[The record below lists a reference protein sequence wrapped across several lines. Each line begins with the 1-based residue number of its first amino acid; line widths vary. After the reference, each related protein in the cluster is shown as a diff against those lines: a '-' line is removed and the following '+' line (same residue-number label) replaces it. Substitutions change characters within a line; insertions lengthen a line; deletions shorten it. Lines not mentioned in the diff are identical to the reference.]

1 MHMKRIKQILIISL
15 FFIFPLV
22 FVSADSYNDAVTE
35 TIKNITDYVSFIAGL
50 LAVLFVVIGG
60 VMFTVAGDNE
70 KKVDTAKKMI
80 TYAAVGLAIVLIAQ
94 GITSIVRTLVST
106 SS

>member
-1 MHMKRIKQILIISL
+1 MKKTKQILIISL
-15 FFIFPLV
+15 LFIFPLA
-22 FVSADSYNDAVTE
+22 FILAESYDDAVTK
-35 TIKNITDYVSFIAGL
+35 TIKNITNYVSFIAGL

-60 VMFTVAGDNE
+60 VMFTIAGDNE
-70 KKVDTAKKMI
+70 KKVGTAKKMI

-94 GITSIVRTLVST
+94 GITSIVRSLVST

>member
-1 MHMKRIKQILIISL
+1 MYMERTKQILIISL
-15 FFIFPLV
+15 LFIIPLT
-22 FVSADSYNDAVTE
+22 FISADTYDDAVTE

-70 KKVDTAKKMI
+70 KKVGTAKKMI